1 DPNGY
6 EITFHLS
13 MTDLENWWNLE
24 WSPPY
29 PQLTAYTAISNPQTI
44 YVKIQDFNSDCFK
57 IRTFDLLTIDCAF
70 TPPLPVFLCDN
81 DKNGSESIDLAQFI
95 PDILTG
101 FDGYSVSFHTSEV
114 GANTNNTTDVVNHT
128 LPYLV
133 TTNTSVTVWIR
144 LQNNNDSSDFQVG
157 SFSITTNPAP
167 DIDFIEGTLLEFCD
181 DDTDESFVFDLTT
194 ITDTITTSLSDITEV
209 SFYLSENDA
218 QTDIGAITTPGAFTN
233 TSNPQ
238 TIWVRAVN
246 ANGCY
251 RISWI
256 VLEVNP
262 LAEFNEPDDLAV
274 CDDDFDGFVTWDL
287 TTQTPEILVNVVDEI
302 SYYTSQANAQSGTNA
317 IANPDAFSNTTN
329 PQTIWV
335 RVENEHGC
343 FIVTSFDLIVN
354 PLPQITAP
362 DDLIVCSED
371 TTTQWN
377 LTVQN
382 SVISTNPN
390 DEITFFLTEIEAQTN
405 TNPIINP
412 TDFTNTSNPQ
422 TIWAR
427 VETENGCIGYT
438 NFDLQVVLAPEIN
451 QPENYHLCDDDAD
464 GIQIFN
470 LATKNNEIL
479 GELSATIS
487 YHTSLSNAE
496 QNLAPITT

>member
-1 DPNGY
+1 TYIYVPEPFEPGY
-6 EITFHLS
+6 PSDLEACFGSGGSFGVFDLTEIYGEIYGDDLEPSSFEITFHLS
-13 MTDLENWWNLE
+13 MEDLENWWNLE
-24 WSPPY
+24 WNPPY
-29 PQLTAYTAISNPQTI
+29 PLLTEYQAISNPQTI
-44 YVKIQDFNSDCFK
+44 YVKVQDYNSDCYK
-57 IRTFDLLTIDCAF
+57 IRAFDLITVDCAF

-114 GANTNNTTDVVNHT
+114 GANTNNTTDVVDHT

-262 LAEFNEPDDLAV
+262 LPEFNEPDDLAV

-287 TTQTPEILVNVVDEI
+287 TIQTSEILVDVLDEI
-302 SYYTSQANAQSGTNA
+302 SFYISQAYAQ
-317 IANPDAFSNTTN
+317 
-329 PQTIWV
+329 
-335 RVENEHGC
+335 NE
-343 FIVTSFDLIVN
+343 
-354 PLPQITAP
+354 
-362 DDLIVCSED
+362 
-371 TTTQWN
+371 
-377 LTVQN
+377 
-382 SVISTNPN
+382 
-390 DEITFFLTEIEAQTN
+390 
-405 TNPIINP
+405 
-412 TDFTNTSNPQ
+412 
-422 TIWAR
+422 
-427 VETENGCIGYT
+427 
-438 NFDLQVVLAPEIN
+438 
-451 QPENYHLCDDDAD
+451 
-464 GIQIFN
+464 
-470 LATKNNEIL
+470 
-479 GELSATIS
+479 
-487 YHTSLSNAE
+487 
-496 QNLAPITT
+496 